1 MLSGRTMNVGEV
13 CSRVVVFAER
23 TMPLHEAARLMRD
36 QHVGSLVVI
45 DETAAGRVPVGMITD
60 RDIVVAVVAK
70 DLDPRTLTV
79 SEIMAPEV
87 VLAREG
93 DSELEVLRL
102 MRRRGIRR
110 VPVVAADGT
119 LAGLVTLDDLLALLA
134 EELGNLARAVE
145 AEQSAESRARR

>member
-1 MLSGRTMNVGEV
+1 MNVGEV
-13 CSRVVVFAER
+13 CSRVVVFGER
-23 TMPLHEAARLMRD
+23 SMPLDEAARLMRD

-45 DETAAGRVPVGMITD
+45 DESAAGRVPVGMITD

-70 DLDPRTLTV
+70 DLDARTLTV
-79 SEIMAPEV
+79 GEVMAPDV
-87 VLAREG
+87 ALARES
-93 DSELEVLRL
+93 DSEFEVLRL

-119 LAGLVTLDDLLALLA
+119 LAGLVTLDDLLGLLA

-145 AEQSAESRARR
+145 AEQAAEGRTRR

>member
-1 MLSGRTMNVGEV
+1 MNVGEV
-13 CSRVVVFAER
+13 CSRVVVFGER
-23 TMPLHEAARLMRD
+23 SMPLDQAARLMRD

-45 DETAAGRVPVGMITD
+45 DESAAGRVPVGMITD

-79 SEIMAPEV
+79 GDIMAADV
-87 VLAREG
+87 VVARES
-93 DSELEVLRL
+93 DSEFEVLRL

-110 VPVVAADGT
+110 VAVVAADGT
-119 LAGLVTLDDLLALLA
+119 LAGLVTLDDLLGLLA

-145 AEQSAESRARR
+145 AEQATEGRTRR